1 MGGLPV
7 PPFPPGPSRDKALIA
22 ARESVVLALTC
33 VLTYWLT
40 DSLFART
47 YSASRTDDMLG
58 GLWAV
63 LSTIF
68 VLRESYQQSI
78 AAAVSRISA
87 TTVSFVL
94 CLIYLVFLPF
104 HLWAL
109 GLLIGLSAL
118 AASLIGRPGD
128 AITAAI
134 TSAVVMIIAGVSPH
148 EAWHQPILR
157 LADTAVGV
165 AVGVAAAWAD
175 LHVVRRWLPVPPVT
189 SVTPAN
195 PANPDTP

>member
-1 MGGLPV
+1 V
-7 PPFPPGPSRDKALIA
+7 PPRLPSRDRALIA
-22 ARESVVLALTC
+22 ARESVVLALAC

-40 DSLFART
+40 DSLFAST
-47 YSASRTDDMLG
+47 YSASKTDDMLG

-63 LSTIF
+63 LSTIV

-78 AAAVSRISA
+78 AAAVSRMSA

-94 CLIYLVFLPF
+94 CLIYLIFLPF

-109 GLLIGLSAL
+109 GLLIGSSAL
-118 AASLIGRPGD
+118 VATLIGRPGD
-128 AITAAI
+128 ATTAAV
-134 TSAVVMIIAGVSPH
+134 TSAVVMIVAGVNPH
-148 EAWHQPILR
+148 DAWHQPILR

-175 LHVVRRWLPVPPVT
+175 LHVVRRWLPVPAVPAVTPVT
-189 SVTPAN
+189 PVAPAN
-195 PANPDTP
+195 RPGRDSR

>member
-1 MGGLPV
+1 VARRLP
-7 PPFPPGPSRDKALIA
+7 GRDEALIA
-22 ARESVVLALTC
+22 VRESAVLAVAA

-40 DSLFART
+40 DSLFARA

-63 LSTIF
+63 LATIF

-78 AAAVSRISA
+78 AAAVSRMSA

-94 CLIYLVFLPF
+94 CLIYLIFLPF

-118 AASLIGRPGD
+118 AATLIGRPGD
-128 AITAAI
+128 ALGAAI
-134 TSAVVMIIAGVSPH
+134 ASAVVMIVAGVDPH
-148 EAWHQPILR
+148 DAWHQPILR

-165 AVGVAAAWAD
+165 AVAVAAAWAD
-175 LHVVRRWLPVPPVT
+175 LHVVRRWLPVPPAEPG
-189 SVTPAN
+189 SR
-195 PANPDTP
+195 